1 MNSTPK
7 VGHNIWGV
15 FMLKKKR
22 NKFSVDDKERAVL
35 KIIQG
40 DSTYRSVARDLQTSH
55 RLVSIWVKSYK
66 LYGKPGLSLRNN
78 IKYTGDFKLQ
88 LVMEML
94 NCKLSLHQMS
104 VKHHISHSVIATWKN
119 KYEKYGA
126 SALFND
132 KPRGRPPK
140 MKNQAKKNK
149 EITSTSKYDE
159 LLKENL
165 RLRAENDYLK
175 KLKALIQEEEDQLS
189 KSARRSSKS

>member
-1 MNSTPK
+1 VNSTPK

-149 EITSTSKYDE
+149 ESSFLSENCIDKTIHKIYNETLLHSFTLMLDFYCTQLILFLNVFST
-159 LLKENL
+159 
-165 RLRAENDYLK
+165 
-175 KLKALIQEEEDQLS
+175 
-189 KSARRSSKS
+189 